1 MASIRTTKTASGATA
16 VQIVRYEHRKVVV
29 LKHIGSGH
37 TKEEV
42 AALIESGRICMEQE
56 TLQRSLFPK
65 QVQRTLP
72 LATSEYVGVTYWLTY
87 DTLRTIAER
96 CGFDTMHDALLLD
109 FAMMRLVEPESKR
122 RSIILLQRYFGIA
135 YHERSVYRKLALLKE
150 RKEAVEQIAVAC
162 AKGALHSDLS
172 IVLYDVTT
180 LYFETFA
187 ADDLRRQGFSK
198 DNKSQQPQIVIG
210 LLVTREG
217 FPLGYEVFPGNT
229 FEGKTMIPILETFAK
244 KHAVTTPIVVA
255 DAGMLSQ
262 ENIISLE
269 KKQLSY
275 IVGGRMANCSLK
287 IITQVAETLHGVD
300 GAMVRLTT
308 PHGDLI
314 AAFSAKRFRKNKA
327 EMDAQIEKGKK
338 LVAKKEPGKRAKF
351 VQRADKKDAYI
362 LNEALIK
369 KTKLLL
375 GIKGY
380 CTNIP
385 EDQLSNQEVINRY
398 HDLWHVEQA
407 FRMAKS
413 DIVTRPIFHYKAD
426 AVRAHV
432 LICFV
437 ALILG
442 KYLERHTQLS
452 IKKIIDILW
461 SVTDATIRDTSTK
474 ETFRLRS
481 PLNTDAQN
489 LLKKL
494 HVSY

>member
-1 MASIRTTKTASGATA
+1 MASIRKTKTASGATA
-16 VQIVRYEHRKVVV
+16 VQIVRYEHRKVVI

-42 AALIESGRICMEQE
+42 TALIESGRICMEQE
-56 TLQRSLFPK
+56 TLQCSLFPK
-65 QVQRTLP
+65 QTQRTLP
-72 LATSEYVGVTYWLTY
+72 LATSEYIGVTYRLTY
-87 DTLRTIAER
+87 DTLRAIAER
-96 CGFDTMHDALLLD
+96 CGFDTVHDALLLD

-122 RSIILLQRYFGIA
+122 RSIILLQRYFNIV
-135 YHERSVYRKLALLKE
+135 YNERSVYRKLALLKE

-162 AKGALHSDLS
+162 AKEAVHSDLS

-187 ADDLRRQGFSK
+187 ADDLRIQGFSK

-229 FEGKTMIPILETFAK
+229 FEGKTMIPVLETFAK
-244 KHAVTTPIVVA
+244 KHAVATPIVVA

-262 ENIISLE
+262 ENIISL
-269 KKQLSY
+269 KKKHLSY

-287 IITQVAETLHGVD
+287 IITQIAEALHSVD

-314 AAFSAKRFRKNKA
+314 AAFSAKRFRKNTA
-327 EMDAQIEKGKK
+327 EMNTQIEKGKK
-338 LVAKKEPGKRAKF
+338 LIAKKEPGKRAKF

-362 LNEALIK
+362 LNEALIT

-380 CTNIP
+380 YTNVP
-385 EDQLSNQEVINRY
+385 EDQLSNQAVINRY

-437 ALILG
+437 ALVIG
-442 KYLERHTQLS
+442 KYLERHTNLS
-452 IKKIIDILW
+452 IKKIIDTLW
-461 SVTDATIRDTSTK
+461 LVTDATIRDTSTQ
-474 ETFRLRS
+474 EIFRLRS
-481 PLNTDAQN
+481 QINTDARN